1 MPAIW
6 NVNNSYNVN
15 NKKYSSKLTFE
26 VGEKFSGKIISKGE
40 GNEATVKLADG
51 WQFSATIDGS
61 IESEENVPLQL
72 QVEGY
77 EDGKLKLKIVKKEAD
92 SNNLANDSLSEV
104 IDKEGLGKE
113 DVDILK
119 KMMKHNIPLTR
130 ENITFVKSLLQFNTK
145 INMDNN
151 EIDNFI
157 LKYIDSKGI
166 SGESEQGKQIINTL
180 KEFFVNFKNL
190 KPEEIQGK
198 QIINTLKEFFIN
210 FKNMKPEEI
219 LFFLENNIK
228 LTSENIESF
237 KKLFSSNGSTVK
249 EFFDNIRNDFA
260 GIGVEMKELED
271 NILNSKIGE
280 NHLDNSLKNF
290 SEEINKDKLGYNS
303 LASKLYD
310 SNDMSKAKVSMLAV
324 LKSMTGGDDNLLRYL
339 IKDILIGKKEQFTTN
354 EYNTAL
360 ANINNLSDE
369 EFINIVKD
377 VLGKNRELKEISN
390 DTVNIVLRSLLGKD
404 IEVGE
409 AELRKI
415 QDVIEYKF
423 QKFELNNELGK
434 EDKLI
439 GNNIANNIITTLEQE
454 VIIEENKK
462 IVSANELIKNDI
474 NKKIDGIKDIIKEL
488 LIASKGEG
496 EGANKVIQLLKNNI
510 SEFKMFNTISNE
522 YYYLDVPINREMSEY
537 PCKLIIK
544 DNRKDGKKIDK
555 TDVKIVVTVKTI
567 NLGVVDGFLSVKDK
581 SLDVEL
587 KCDKNYMKVLELS
600 KSKLSNDLQKLG
612 FNINIEVSMKE
623 EEISLA
629 SCREFFND
637 KAMNGIDIKV

>member
-180 KEFFVNFKNL
+180 KEFFVNFKN
-190 KPEEIQGK
+190 
-198 QIINTLKEFFIN
+198 
-210 FKNMKPEEI
+210 MKPEEI
-219 LFFLENNIK
+219 LFFLENNIE
-228 LTSENIESF
+228 LTSENIESYN
-237 KKLFSSNGSTVK
+237 KLFSSNGNTVK
-249 EFFDNIRNDFA
+249 EFFDNIKNDFA
-260 GIGVEMKELED
+260 GIEVEMKELVG
-271 NILNSKIGE
+271 NISNSKVGE
-280 NHLDNSLKNF
+280 KHLDNSIKALG
-290 SEEINKDKLGYNS
+290 EEINKDKLGYNS
-303 LASKLYD
+303 LVSKLYD
-310 SNDMSKAKVSMLAV
+310 SNDMSKSKVSMLAV
-324 LKSMTGGDDNLLRYL
+324 LKSMTGGDDNLLREP

-360 ANINNLSDE
+360 GKINNLSDE
-369 EFINIVKD
+369 DFINIVKD
-377 VLGKNRELKEISN
+377 VLGKSGEIKEISK
-390 DTVNIVLRSLLGKD
+390 DTVNIILRSFFGKD

-409 AELRKI
+409 VELRKI

-423 QKFELNNELGK
+423 QELELNNEGVN
-434 EDKLI
+434 EEKLI
-439 GNNIANNIITTLEQE
+439 GNNIANKTITTLEQE
-454 VIIEENKK
+454 VITGGHKK
-462 IVSANELIKNDI
+462 ILSANELIKNDI

-488 LIASKGEG
+488 LVASKGEG
-496 EGANKVIQLLKNNI
+496 EGADKVIQLLKNSI
-510 SEFKMFNTISNE
+510 SEFKLFNTISNE
-522 YYYLDVPINREMSEY
+522 YYYLDVPINREMTEY

-544 DNRKDGKKIDK
+544 DNRKDGKKIDR
-555 TDVKIVVTVKTI
+555 TDVKIVVTVKTV

-581 SLDVEL
+581 GLDVEL

-612 FNINIEVSMKE
+612 FNINIKVSMRE
-623 EEISLA
+623 EDITLA

-637 KAMNGIDIKV
+637 KAVSGIDIKV

>member
-6 NVNNSYNVN
+6 NVNSSYNVN

-26 VGEKFSGKIISKGE
+26 VGEKFSGRIISKGE
-40 GNEATVKLADG
+40 GNEVTVKLADG
-51 WQFSATIDGS
+51 WQFSATIDGN
-61 IESEENVPLQL
+61 IESEENIPLQL

-77 EDGKLKLKIVKKEAD
+77 EEGKLKLKIIKKEVGT
-92 SNNLANDSLSEV
+92 NNSSNDSLSEV
-104 IDKEGLGKE
+104 IDKEGLGKV

-119 KMMKHNIPLTR
+119 KMVKYNMPLTR

-145 INMDNN
+145 INIDNS

-166 SGESEQGKQIINTL
+166 SGESE
-180 KEFFVNFKNL
+180 
-190 KPEEIQGK
+190 QGK

-324 LKSMTGGDDNLLRYL
+324 LKSMTGGDDNLLRNL

-360 ANINNLSDE
+360 AKINNLSDE

-377 VLGKNRELKEISN
+377 VLGKNRELKEISK
-390 DTVNIVLRSLLGKD
+390 DTVNIVLRSLLRKD

-555 TDVKIVVTVKTI
+555 TDVKMVVTVKTI

-612 FNINIEVSMKE
+612 FNINIKVSMKE

>member
-6 NVNNSYNVN
+6 NVNSSYNVN

-26 VGEKFSGKIISKGE
+26 VGEKFSGRIISKGE
-40 GNEATVKLADG
+40 GNEVTVKLADG
-51 WQFSATIDGS
+51 WQFSATIDGN
-61 IESEENVPLQL
+61 IESEENIPLQL

-77 EDGKLKLKIVKKEAD
+77 EEGKLKLKIIKKEVWT
-92 SNNLANDSLSEV
+92 NNSSNDSLSEV
-104 IDKEGLGKE
+104 IDKEGLGKV

-119 KMMKHNIPLTR
+119 KMVKYNMPLTR

-145 INMDNN
+145 INIDNS

-166 SGESEQGKQIINTL
+166 SGESE
-180 KEFFVNFKNL
+180 
-190 KPEEIQGK
+190 QGK

-249 EFFDNIRNDFA
+249 EFFDNIRNDFS

-324 LKSMTGGDDNLLRYL
+324 LKSMTGGDDNLLRDL

-360 ANINNLSDE
+360 AKINNLSDE

-377 VLGKNRELKEISN
+377 VLGKNRELKEISK

-462 IVSANELIKNDI
+462 IVSANEIIKNDI

-612 FNINIEVSMKE
+612 FNINIKVSMKE

-637 KAMNGIDIKV
+637 KAMNGIDMKV

>member
-180 KEFFVNFKNL
+180 KEFFVNFKN
-190 KPEEIQGK
+190 
-198 QIINTLKEFFIN
+198 
-210 FKNMKPEEI
+210 MKPEEI
-219 LFFLENNIK
+219 LFFLENNIE
-228 LTSENIESF
+228 LTSENIESYN
-237 KKLFSSNGSTVK
+237 KLFSSNGNTVK
-249 EFFDNIRNDFA
+249 EFFDNIKNDFA
-260 GIGVEMKELED
+260 GIEVEMKELED
-271 NILNSKIGE
+271 NISNSKVGE
-280 NHLDNSLKNF
+280 KHLDNSIKALG
-290 SEEINKDKLGYNS
+290 EEINKDKLGYNS
-303 LASKLYD
+303 LVSKLYD
-310 SNDMSKAKVSMLAV
+310 SNDMSKSKVSMLAV
-324 LKSMTGGDDNLLRYL
+324 LKSMTGGDDNLLREP

-360 ANINNLSDE
+360 GKINNLSDE

-377 VLGKNRELKEISN
+377 VLGKSGELKEISK
-390 DTVNIVLRSLLGKD
+390 DTVNIILRSFFGKD

-409 AELRKI
+409 VELRKI

-423 QKFELNNELGK
+423 QELELNNEGGN
-434 EDKLI
+434 EEKLI
-439 GNNIANNIITTLEQE
+439 GNNIANKTITTLEQE
-454 VIIEENKK
+454 VITGGHKK
-462 IVSANELIKNDI
+462 ILSANELIKNDI

-488 LIASKGEG
+488 LVASKGEG
-496 EGANKVIQLLKNNI
+496 EGADKVIQLLKNSI
-510 SEFKMFNTISNE
+510 SEFKLFNTISNE
-522 YYYLDVPINREMSEY
+522 YYYLDVPINREMTEY

-544 DNRKDGKKIDK
+544 DNRKDGKKIDR
-555 TDVKIVVTVKTI
+555 TDVKIVVTVKTV

-581 SLDVEL
+581 GLDVEL

-612 FNINIEVSMKE
+612 FNINIKVSMRE
-623 EEISLA
+623 EDITLA

-637 KAMNGIDIKV
+637 KAVSGIDIKV

>member
-26 VGEKFSGKIISKGE
+26 VGEKFSGRIISKGE
-40 GNEATVKLADG
+40 GNEVTVKLADG
-51 WQFSATIDGS
+51 WQFSATIDGN
-61 IESEENVPLQL
+61 IESEENIPLQL

-77 EDGKLKLKIVKKEAD
+77 EEGKLKLKIIKKEVGT
-92 SNNLANDSLSEV
+92 NNSSNDSLSEV
-104 IDKEGLGKE
+104 IDKEGLGKV

-119 KMMKHNIPLTR
+119 KMVKYNMPLTR

-145 INMDNN
+145 INIDNS

-166 SGESEQGKQIINTL
+166 SGESE
-180 KEFFVNFKNL
+180 
-190 KPEEIQGK
+190 QGK

-260 GIGVEMKELED
+260 GIGVEMKEFED
-271 NILNSKIGE
+271 NISNSKIGE

-324 LKSMTGGDDNLLRYL
+324 LKSMTGGDDNLLRDL

-354 EYNTAL
+354 EYNTVL
-360 ANINNLSDE
+360 AKINNLSDE
-369 EFINIVKD
+369 EFINIVKY
-377 VLGKNRELKEISN
+377 VLEKNREVKEISKE
-390 DTVNIVLRSLLGKD
+390 TVNIVLRSLLGKD

-439 GNNIANNIITTLEQE
+439 GNNIANKIITTLEQE
-454 VIIEENKK
+454 VIIEEKKK

-474 NKKIDGIKDIIKEL
+474 NKKIEGIKDIIKEL
-488 LIASKGEG
+488 LIASKGDG
-496 EGANKVIQLLKNNI
+496 EGADKVIQLLKNNI
-510 SEFKMFNTISNE
+510 SEFKLFNTISNE

-544 DNRKDGKKIDK
+544 DNRKDGKKLDK
-555 TDVKIVVTVKTI
+555 TDVKIVVTVKTV
-567 NLGVVDGFLSVKDK
+567 NLGVVDGFLSIKDK

-600 KSKLSNDLQKLG
+600 KSKLSNDLQKLE
-612 FNINIEVSMKE
+612 FNINIKVSMKE
-623 EEISLA
+623 EDITLA
-629 SCREFFND
+629 SCREFFNN

>member
-180 KEFFVNFKNL
+180 KEFFVNFKN
-190 KPEEIQGK
+190 
-198 QIINTLKEFFIN
+198 
-210 FKNMKPEEI
+210 MKPEEI
-219 LFFLENNIK
+219 LFFLENNIE
-228 LTSENIESF
+228 LTSENIESYN
-237 KKLFSSNGSTVK
+237 KLFSSNGNTVK
-249 EFFDNIRNDFA
+249 EFFDNIKNDFA
-260 GIGVEMKELED
+260 GIEVEMKELED
-271 NILNSKIGE
+271 NISNSKVGE
-280 NHLDNSLKNF
+280 KHLDNSIKALG
-290 SEEINKDKLGYNS
+290 EEINKDKLGYNS
-303 LASKLYD
+303 LVSKLYD
-310 SNDMSKAKVSMLAV
+310 SNDMSKSKVSMLAV
-324 LKSMTGGDDNLLRYL
+324 LKSMTGGDDNLLREP

-360 ANINNLSDE
+360 GKINNLSDE
-369 EFINIVKD
+369 DFINIVKD
-377 VLGKNRELKEISN
+377 VLGKSGEIKEISK
-390 DTVNIVLRSLLGKD
+390 DTVNIILRSFFGKD

-409 AELRKI
+409 VELRKI

-423 QKFELNNELGK
+423 QELELNNEGVN
-434 EDKLI
+434 EEKLI
-439 GNNIANNIITTLEQE
+439 GNNIANKTITTLEQE
-454 VIIEENKK
+454 VITGGHKK
-462 IVSANELIKNDI
+462 ILSANELIKNDI

-488 LIASKGEG
+488 LVASKGES
-496 EGANKVIQLLKNNI
+496 EGADKVIQLLKNSI
-510 SEFKMFNTISNE
+510 SEFKLFNTISNE
-522 YYYLDVPINREMSEY
+522 YYYLDVPINREMTEY

-544 DNRKDGKKIDK
+544 DNRKDGKKIDR
-555 TDVKIVVTVKTI
+555 TDVKIVVTVKTV

-581 SLDVEL
+581 GLDVEL

-612 FNINIEVSMKE
+612 FNINIKVSMRE
-623 EEISLA
+623 EDITLA

-637 KAMNGIDIKV
+637 KAVSGIDIKV

>member
-77 EDGKLKLKIVKKEAD
+77 EDGKLKLKIVKKEVE

-119 KMMKHNIPLTR
+119 KMVKHNIPLTR

-180 KEFFVNFKNL
+180 KEFFVNFKN
-190 KPEEIQGK
+190 
-198 QIINTLKEFFIN
+198 
-210 FKNMKPEEI
+210 MKPEEI
-219 LFFLENNIK
+219 LFFLENNIE
-228 LTSENIESF
+228 LTSENIESYN
-237 KKLFSSNGSTVK
+237 KLFSSNGNTVK
-249 EFFDNIRNDFA
+249 EFFDNIKNDFA
-260 GIGVEMKELED
+260 GIEVEMKELEY
-271 NILNSKIGE
+271 NISNSKVGE
-280 NHLDNSLKNF
+280 KNLDNSIKALG
-290 SEEINKDKLGYNS
+290 EEINKDKLGYNS
-303 LASKLYD
+303 LVSKLYD
-310 SNDMSKAKVSMLAV
+310 SNDMSKSKVSMLAV
-324 LKSMTGGDDNLLRYL
+324 LKSMTGGDDNLLREP

-360 ANINNLSDE
+360 GKINNLSDE
-369 EFINIVKD
+369 DFINIVKD
-377 VLGKNRELKEISN
+377 VLGKSGELKEISK
-390 DTVNIVLRSLLGKD
+390 DTVNIILRSFFGKD

-409 AELRKI
+409 VELRKI

-423 QKFELNNELGK
+423 QELELNNEGVN
-434 EDKLI
+434 EEKLI
-439 GNNIANNIITTLEQE
+439 GNNIANKTITTLEQE
-454 VIIEENKK
+454 VITGGHKK
-462 IVSANELIKNDI
+462 ILSANELIKNDI

-488 LIASKGEG
+488 LVASKGEG
-496 EGANKVIQLLKNNI
+496 EGADKVIQLLKNSI
-510 SEFKMFNTISNE
+510 SEFKLFNTISNE
-522 YYYLDVPINREMSEY
+522 YYYLDVPINREMTEY

-544 DNRKDGKKIDK
+544 DNRKDGKKIDR
-555 TDVKIVVTVKTI
+555 TDVKIVVTVKTV

-581 SLDVEL
+581 GLDVEL

-600 KSKLSNDLQKLG
+600 KDKLSNDLQKLG
-612 FNINIEVSMKE
+612 FNINIKVSMRE
-623 EEISLA
+623 EDITLA

-637 KAMNGIDIKV
+637 KAVSGIDIKV

>member
-119 KMMKHNIPLTR
+119 KMMKHNISLTR

-180 KEFFVNFKNL
+180 KEFFVNFKN
-190 KPEEIQGK
+190 
-198 QIINTLKEFFIN
+198 
-210 FKNMKPEEI
+210 MKPEEI
-219 LFFLENNIK
+219 LFFLENNIE
-228 LTSENIESF
+228 LTSENIESYN
-237 KKLFSSNGSTVK
+237 KLFSSNGNTVK
-249 EFFDNIRNDFA
+249 EFFDNIKNDFA
-260 GIGVEMKELED
+260 GIEVEMKELED
-271 NILNSKIGE
+271 NISNSKVGE
-280 NHLDNSLKNF
+280 KHLDNSIKALG
-290 SEEINKDKLGYNS
+290 EEINKDKLGYNS
-303 LASKLYD
+303 LVSKLYD
-310 SNDMSKAKVSMLAV
+310 SNDMSKSKVSMLAV
-324 LKSMTGGDDNLLRYL
+324 LKSMTGGDDNLLREP

-360 ANINNLSDE
+360 GKINNLSDE

-377 VLGKNRELKEISN
+377 VLGKSGELKEISK
-390 DTVNIVLRSLLGKD
+390 DTVNIILRSFFGKD

-409 AELRKI
+409 VELRKI

-423 QKFELNNELGK
+423 QELELNNEGGN
-434 EDKLI
+434 EEKLI
-439 GNNIANNIITTLEQE
+439 GNNIANKTITTLEQE
-454 VIIEENKK
+454 VITGGHKK
-462 IVSANELIKNDI
+462 ILSANELIKNDI

-488 LIASKGEG
+488 LVASKGEG
-496 EGANKVIQLLKNNI
+496 EGADKVIQLLKNSI
-510 SEFKMFNTISNE
+510 SEFKLFNTISNE
-522 YYYLDVPINREMSEY
+522 YYYLDVPINREMTEY

-544 DNRKDGKKIDK
+544 DNRKDGKKIDR
-555 TDVKIVVTVKTI
+555 TDVKIVVTVKTV

-581 SLDVEL
+581 GLDVEL

-612 FNINIEVSMKE
+612 FNINIKVSMRE
-623 EEISLA
+623 EDITLA

-637 KAMNGIDIKV
+637 KAVSGIDIKV

>member
-40 GNEATVKLADG
+40 GNEPTVKLADG

-180 KEFFVNFKNL
+180 KEFFVNFKN
-190 KPEEIQGK
+190 
-198 QIINTLKEFFIN
+198 
-210 FKNMKPEEI
+210 MKPEEI
-219 LFFLENNIK
+219 LFFLENNIE
-228 LTSENIESF
+228 LTSENIESYN
-237 KKLFSSNGSTVK
+237 KLFSSNGNTVK
-249 EFFDNIRNDFA
+249 EFFDNIKNDFA
-260 GIGVEMKELED
+260 GIEVEMKELED
-271 NILNSKIGE
+271 NISNSKVGE
-280 NHLDNSLKNF
+280 KHLDNSIKALG
-290 SEEINKDKLGYNS
+290 EEINKDKLGYNS
-303 LASKLYD
+303 LVSKLYD
-310 SNDMSKAKVSMLAV
+310 SNDMSKSKVSMLAV
-324 LKSMTGGDDNLLRYL
+324 LKSMTGGDDNLLREP

-360 ANINNLSDE
+360 GKINNLSDE
-369 EFINIVKD
+369 DFINIVKD
-377 VLGKNRELKEISN
+377 VLGKSGEIKEISK
-390 DTVNIVLRSLLGKD
+390 DTVNIILRSFFGKD

-409 AELRKI
+409 VELRKI

-423 QKFELNNELGK
+423 QELELNNEGVN
-434 EDKLI
+434 EEKLI
-439 GNNIANNIITTLEQE
+439 GNNIANKTITTLEQE
-454 VIIEENKK
+454 VITGGHKK
-462 IVSANELIKNDI
+462 ILSANELIKNDI

-488 LIASKGEG
+488 LVASKGEG
-496 EGANKVIQLLKNNI
+496 EGADKVIQLLKNSI
-510 SEFKMFNTISNE
+510 SEFKLFNTISNE
-522 YYYLDVPINREMSEY
+522 YYYLDVPINREMTEY

-544 DNRKDGKKIDK
+544 DNRKDGKKIDR
-555 TDVKIVVTVKTI
+555 TDVKIVVTVKTV

-581 SLDVEL
+581 GLDVEL

-612 FNINIEVSMKE
+612 FNINIKVSMRE
-623 EEISLA
+623 EDITLA

-637 KAMNGIDIKV
+637 KAVSGIDIKV

>member
-51 WQFSATIDGS
+51 WQFSATIDGN

-77 EDGKLKLKIVKKEAD
+77 EDGKLKLKIVKKEVE

-104 IDKEGLGKE
+104 IDKEGLGKD

-119 KMMKHNIPLTR
+119 KMVKHNIPLTR

-190 KPEEIQGK
+190 KPEEI
-198 QIINTLKEFFIN
+198 
-210 FKNMKPEEI
+210 
-219 LFFLENNIK
+219 LFFLENNIE

-237 KKLFSSNGSTVK
+237 KKLFSSNGNTVK
-249 EFFDNIRNDFA
+249 EFFDNIKNDFA
-260 GIGVEMKELED
+260 GIEVEMKELED
-271 NILNSKIGE
+271 NISNSKIE
-280 NHLDNSLKNF
+280 EKHLDNSLKALG
-290 SEEINKDKLGYNS
+290 EEINKDKLGYNS
-303 LASKLYD
+303 LVSKLYD
-310 SNDMSKAKVSMLAV
+310 SNDMSKGKVSMLAV
-324 LKSMTGGDDNLLRYL
+324 LKSMTGGDDNLLREP

-360 ANINNLSDE
+360 GKINNLSDE

-377 VLGKNRELKEISN
+377 VLVKNGDLKEISK
-390 DTVNIVLRSLLGKD
+390 DTVNIVLRSLFGKD

-423 QKFELNNELGK
+423 QELELNNEGVN

-439 GNNIANNIITTLEQE
+439 GNNIVNKTITTLEQE
-454 VIIEENKK
+454 AITGGNKK
-462 IVSANELIKNDI
+462 ILSANELIKNDI

-488 LIASKGEG
+488 LVASKGEG
-496 EGANKVIQLLKNNI
+496 EGAEKVIQLLKNNI
-510 SEFKMFNTISNE
+510 SEFKLFNTISNE
-522 YYYLDVPINREMSEY
+522 YYYLDVPINREMTEY

-544 DNRKDGKKIDK
+544 DNRKDGKKIDR
-555 TDVKIVVTVKTI
+555 TDVKIVVTVKTV

-581 SLDVEL
+581 GLDVEL
-587 KCDKNYMKVLELS
+587 KCDKNYTKVLELS

-612 FNINIEVSMKE
+612 FNINIKVSMRE
-623 EEISLA
+623 EDITLA

>member
-119 KMMKHNIPLTR
+119 KMMKHNISLTR

-180 KEFFVNFKNL
+180 KEFFVNFKN
-190 KPEEIQGK
+190 
-198 QIINTLKEFFIN
+198 
-210 FKNMKPEEI
+210 MKPEEI
-219 LFFLENNIK
+219 LFFLENNIE
-228 LTSENIESF
+228 LTSENIESYN
-237 KKLFSSNGSTVK
+237 KLFSSNGNTVK
-249 EFFDNIRNDFA
+249 EFFDNIKNDFA
-260 GIGVEMKELED
+260 GIEVEMKELED
-271 NILNSKIGE
+271 NISNSKVGE
-280 NHLDNSLKNF
+280 KHLDNSIKALG
-290 SEEINKDKLGYNS
+290 EEINKDKLGYNS
-303 LASKLYD
+303 LVSKLYD
-310 SNDMSKAKVSMLAV
+310 SNDMSKSKVSMLAV
-324 LKSMTGGDDNLLRYL
+324 LKSMTGGDDNLLREP

-360 ANINNLSDE
+360 GKINNLSDE
-369 EFINIVKD
+369 DFINIVKD
-377 VLGKNRELKEISN
+377 VLGKSGEIKEISK
-390 DTVNIVLRSLLGKD
+390 DTVNIILRSFFGKD

-409 AELRKI
+409 VELRKI

-423 QKFELNNELGK
+423 QELELNNEGGN
-434 EDKLI
+434 EEKLI
-439 GNNIANNIITTLEQE
+439 GNNIANKTITTLEQE
-454 VIIEENKK
+454 VITGGHKK
-462 IVSANELIKNDI
+462 ILSANELIKNDI

-488 LIASKGEG
+488 LVASKGEG
-496 EGANKVIQLLKNNI
+496 EGADKVIQLLKNSI
-510 SEFKMFNTISNE
+510 SEFKLFNTISNE
-522 YYYLDVPINREMSEY
+522 YYYLDVPINREMTEY

-544 DNRKDGKKIDK
+544 DNRKDGKKIDR
-555 TDVKIVVTVKTI
+555 TDVKIVVTVKTV

-581 SLDVEL
+581 GLDVEL

-612 FNINIEVSMKE
+612 FNINIKVSMRE
-623 EEISLA
+623 EDITLA

-637 KAMNGIDIKV
+637 KAVSGIDIKV

>member
-180 KEFFVNFKNL
+180 KEFFVNFKN
-190 KPEEIQGK
+190 
-198 QIINTLKEFFIN
+198 
-210 FKNMKPEEI
+210 MKPEEI
-219 LFFLENNIK
+219 LFFLENNIE
-228 LTSENIESF
+228 LTSENIESYN
-237 KKLFSSNGSTVK
+237 KLFSSNGNTVK
-249 EFFDNIRNDFA
+249 EFFDNIKNDFA
-260 GIGVEMKELED
+260 GIEVEMKELED
-271 NILNSKIGE
+271 NISNSKVGE
-280 NHLDNSLKNF
+280 KHLDNSIKALG
-290 SEEINKDKLGYNS
+290 EEINKDKLGYNS
-303 LASKLYD
+303 LVSKLYD
-310 SNDMSKAKVSMLAV
+310 SNDMSKSKVSMLAV
-324 LKSMTGGDDNLLRYL
+324 LKSMTGGDDNLLREP

-360 ANINNLSDE
+360 GKINNLSDE
-369 EFINIVKD
+369 DFINIVKD
-377 VLGKNRELKEISN
+377 VLGKSGEIKEISK
-390 DTVNIVLRSLLGKD
+390 DTVNIILRSFFGKD

-409 AELRKI
+409 VELRKI

-423 QKFELNNELGK
+423 QELELNNEGVN
-434 EDKLI
+434 EEKLI
-439 GNNIANNIITTLEQE
+439 GNNIANKTITTLEQE
-454 VIIEENKK
+454 VITGGHKK
-462 IVSANELIKNDI
+462 ILSANELIKNDI

-488 LIASKGEG
+488 LVASKGEG
-496 EGANKVIQLLKNNI
+496 EGADKVIQLLKNSI
-510 SEFKMFNTISNE
+510 SEFKLFNTISNE
-522 YYYLDVPINREMSEY
+522 YYYLDVPINREMTEY

-544 DNRKDGKKIDK
+544 DNRKDGKKIDR
-555 TDVKIVVTVKTI
+555 TDNVV
-567 NLGVVDGFLSVKDK
+567 NLV
-581 SLDVEL
+581 
-587 KCDKNYMKVLELS
+587 N
-600 KSKLSNDLQKLG
+600 
-612 FNINIEVSMKE
+612 
-623 EEISLA
+623 
-629 SCREFFND
+629 
-637 KAMNGIDIKV
+637 

>member
-26 VGEKFSGKIISKGE
+26 VGEKFSGRIISKGE
-40 GNEATVKLADG
+40 GNEVTVKLADG
-51 WQFSATIDGS
+51 WQFSATIDGN

-77 EDGKLKLKIVKKEAD
+77 EDGKLKLKIVKKEVE

-104 IDKEGLGKE
+104 IDKEGLGKD

-119 KMMKHNIPLTR
+119 KMVKYNIPLTR

-180 KEFFVNFKNL
+180 KEFFVNFKN
-190 KPEEIQGK
+190 
-198 QIINTLKEFFIN
+198 
-210 FKNMKPEEI
+210 MKPEEI
-219 LFFLENNIK
+219 LFFLENNIE

-237 KKLFSSNGSTVK
+237 KKLFSSNGNTVK
-249 EFFDNIRNDFA
+249 EFFDNIKKDFA
-260 GIGVEMKELED
+260 GIEVEMKELED
-271 NILNSKIGE
+271 NISNSKVGE
-280 NHLDNSLKNF
+280 NHLDNSLKALG
-290 SEEINKDKLGYNS
+290 EEINKDKLGYNS
-303 LASKLYD
+303 LVSKLYD
-310 SNDMSKAKVSMLAV
+310 SNDMSKGKVSMLAV
-324 LKSMTGGDDNLLRYL
+324 LKSMTGGDENLLREP

-354 EYNTAL
+354 EYNAAL
-360 ANINNLSDE
+360 GKINNLSDE
-369 EFINIVKD
+369 EFINILKD
-377 VLGKNRELKEISN
+377 VLGKNGEIKEVSK
-390 DTVNIVLRSLLGKD
+390 DTVNIVLRSLFGKD

-409 AELRKI
+409 VELRKI

-423 QKFELNNELGK
+423 QELELNNEGIK

-439 GNNIANNIITTLEQE
+439 GNNISNKTITTLKQE
-454 VIIEENKK
+454 VITEGNKK

-488 LIASKGEG
+488 LVVSKGEG
-496 EGANKVIQLLKNNI
+496 EGADKVIQLLKNNI
-510 SEFKMFNTISNE
+510 SEFKLFNTISNE
-522 YYYLDVPINREMSEY
+522 YYYLDVPINREMTEY

-544 DNRKDGKKIDK
+544 DNRKDGKKIDR
-555 TDVKIVVTVKTI
+555 TDVKIVVTVKTV

-581 SLDVEL
+581 GLDVEL
-587 KCDKNYMKVLELS
+587 KCDKNYTRVLELS

-612 FNINIEVSMKE
+612 FNINIKVSVRE
-623 EEISLA
+623 EDITLA

>member
-26 VGEKFSGKIISKGE
+26 VGEKFSGRIISKGE
-40 GNEATVKLADG
+40 GNEVTVKLADG
-51 WQFSATIDGS
+51 WQFSATIDGN
-61 IESEENVPLQL
+61 IESEENIPLQL

-77 EDGKLKLKIVKKEAD
+77 EEGKLKLKIIKKEVGT
-92 SNNLANDSLSEV
+92 NNSSNDSFSEV
-104 IDKEGLGKE
+104 IDKEGLGKD

-119 KMMKHNIPLTR
+119 KMVKHNIPLTR

-145 INMDNN
+145 INIDNS

-166 SGESEQGKQIINTL
+166 SGESE
-180 KEFFVNFKNL
+180 
-190 KPEEIQGK
+190 QGK

-271 NILNSKIGE
+271 NISNSKIGE
-280 NHLDNSLKNF
+280 NHLDNSLKNI

-303 LASKLYD
+303 LVSKLYD

-324 LKSMTGGDDNLLRYL
+324 LKSITGGDDNLLRDL

-360 ANINNLSDE
+360 AKINNLSDE
-369 EFINIVKD
+369 EFINIVKY
-377 VLGKNRELKEISN
+377 VLGKNGEIKEISKE
-390 DTVNIVLRSLLGKD
+390 TVNIVLRSLFGKD

-439 GNNIANNIITTLEQE
+439 GNNITNKIITTLEQE
-454 VIIEENKK
+454 VIIEEKKK

-474 NKKIDGIKDIIKEL
+474 NKKIEGIKDIIKEL

-496 EGANKVIQLLKNNI
+496 EGADKVIQLLKNNI
-510 SEFKMFNTISNE
+510 SEFKLFNTISNE

-612 FNINIEVSMKE
+612 FNINIKVSMKE

>member
-51 WQFSATIDGS
+51 WQFSATIDGN

-77 EDGKLKLKIVKKEAD
+77 EDGKLKLKIVKKEVE

-104 IDKEGLGKE
+104 IDKEGLGKD

-119 KMMKHNIPLTR
+119 KMVKHNIPLTR

-145 INMDNN
+145 INMDNK

-190 KPEEIQGK
+190 KPEEI
-198 QIINTLKEFFIN
+198 
-210 FKNMKPEEI
+210 
-219 LFFLENNIK
+219 LFFLENNIE
-228 LTSENIESF
+228 LTSENIGSF
-237 KKLFSSNGSTVK
+237 KKLFSSNENTVK
-249 EFFDNIRNDFA
+249 EFFDNIKNDFA
-260 GIGVEMKELED
+260 GIEVEMKELED
-271 NILNSKIGE
+271 NISNSKIGE
-280 NHLDNSLKNF
+280 KHLDNSLKALGG
-290 SEEINKDKLGYNS
+290 EINKDKLGYNS
-303 LASKLYD
+303 LVSKLYD
-310 SNDMSKAKVSMLAV
+310 SNDMSKGKVSMLAV
-324 LKSMTGGDDNLLRYL
+324 LKSMTGGDDNLLREP

-360 ANINNLSDE
+360 GKINNLSDE

-377 VLGKNRELKEISN
+377 VLVKNGELREISK
-390 DTVNIVLRSLLGKD
+390 DTVNIVLRSLFGKD

-423 QKFELNNELGK
+423 QELELNNEGVN

-439 GNNIANNIITTLEQE
+439 GNNIVNKTITTLEQE
-454 VIIEENKK
+454 VITGGNKK
-462 IVSANELIKNDI
+462 ILSANELIKNDI

-488 LIASKGEG
+488 LVASKGEG
-496 EGANKVIQLLKNNI
+496 EGAEKVIQLLKNNI
-510 SEFKMFNTISNE
+510 SEFKLFNTISNE
-522 YYYLDVPINREMSEY
+522 YYYLDVPINREMTEY

-544 DNRKDGKKIDK
+544 DNRKDGKKIDR
-555 TDVKIVVTVKTI
+555 TDVKIVVTVKTV

-581 SLDVEL
+581 GLDVEL
-587 KCDKNYMKVLELS
+587 KCDKNYTKVLELS

-612 FNINIEVSMKE
+612 FNINIKVSMRE
-623 EEISLA
+623 EDITLA

>member
-51 WQFSATIDGS
+51 WQFSATIDGN

-77 EDGKLKLKIVKKEAD
+77 EDGKLKLKIVKKEVE

-104 IDKEGLGKE
+104 IDKEGLGKD

-119 KMMKHNIPLTR
+119 KMVKHNIPLTR

-180 KEFFVNFKNL
+180 KEFFVNFKN
-190 KPEEIQGK
+190 
-198 QIINTLKEFFIN
+198 
-210 FKNMKPEEI
+210 MKPEEI
-219 LFFLENNIK
+219 LFFLENNIE

-237 KKLFSSNGSTVK
+237 NKLFSSNGNTVK
-249 EFFDNIRNDFA
+249 EFFDNIKNDFA
-260 GIGVEMKELED
+260 GIEVEMKELED
-271 NILNSKIGE
+271 NISNSKIGE
-280 NHLDNSLKNF
+280 KHLDKSLKALGG
-290 SEEINKDKLGYNS
+290 EINKDKLGYNS
-303 LASKLYD
+303 LVSKLYD
-310 SNDMSKAKVSMLAV
+310 SNDMSKGKVSMLAV
-324 LKSMTGGDDNLLRYL
+324 LKSMTGGDDNLLREP

-360 ANINNLSDE
+360 GKINNLSDE

-377 VLGKNRELKEISN
+377 VLGKNGELKEISKDN
-390 DTVNIVLRSLLGKD
+390 VNIVLRSLFGKD

-409 AELRKI
+409 AELRGI

-423 QKFELNNELGK
+423 QELELNNEGVN

-439 GNNIANNIITTLEQE
+439 GNNIVNKTITTLEQE
-454 VIIEENKK
+454 AITGGNKK
-462 IVSANELIKNDI
+462 ILSANELIKNDI

-488 LIASKGEG
+488 LVASKGEG
-496 EGANKVIQLLKNNI
+496 EGAEKVIQLLKNNI
-510 SEFKMFNTISNE
+510 NEFKLFNTISNE
-522 YYYLDVPINREMSEY
+522 YYYLDVPINREMTEY

-544 DNRKDGKKIDK
+544 DNRKDGKKIDR
-555 TDVKIVVTVKTI
+555 TDVKIVVTVKTV

-581 SLDVEL
+581 GLDVEL
-587 KCDKNYMKVLELS
+587 KCDKNYTKVLELS

-612 FNINIEVSMKE
+612 FNINIKVSMRE
-623 EEISLA
+623 EDITLA

>member
-51 WQFSATIDGS
+51 WQFSATIDGN

-77 EDGKLKLKIVKKEAD
+77 EDGKLKLKIVKKEVE

-104 IDKEGLGKE
+104 IDKEGLGKD

-119 KMMKHNIPLTR
+119 KMVKHNIPLTR

-190 KPEEIQGK
+190 KPEEI
-198 QIINTLKEFFIN
+198 
-210 FKNMKPEEI
+210 
-219 LFFLENNIK
+219 LFFLENNIE

-237 KKLFSSNGSTVK
+237 NKLFSSNGNTVK
-249 EFFDNIRNDFA
+249 EFFDNIKNDFA
-260 GIGVEMKELED
+260 GIEVEMKELED
-271 NILNSKIGE
+271 NISNSKIE
-280 NHLDNSLKNF
+280 EKHLDNSLKALG
-290 SEEINKDKLGYNS
+290 EEINKDKLGYNS
-303 LASKLYD
+303 LVSKLYD
-310 SNDMSKAKVSMLAV
+310 SNDMSKGKVSMLAV
-324 LKSMTGGDDNLLRYL
+324 LKSMTGGDDNLLREP

-360 ANINNLSDE
+360 GKINNLSDE

-377 VLGKNRELKEISN
+377 VLGKNGELKEISK
-390 DTVNIVLRSLLGKD
+390 DTVNIVLRSLFGKD

-423 QKFELNNELGK
+423 QELELNNEGVN

-439 GNNIANNIITTLEQE
+439 GNNIVNKTITTLEQE
-454 VIIEENKK
+454 AITGGNKK
-462 IVSANELIKNDI
+462 ILSANELIKNDI

-488 LIASKGEG
+488 LVASKGEG
-496 EGANKVIQLLKNNI
+496 EGAEKVIQLLKNNI
-510 SEFKMFNTISNE
+510 NEFKLFNTISNE
-522 YYYLDVPINREMSEY
+522 YYYLDVPINREMTEY

-544 DNRKDGKKIDK
+544 DNRKDGKKIDR
-555 TDVKIVVTVKTI
+555 TDVKIVVTVKTV

-581 SLDVEL
+581 GLDVEL
-587 KCDKNYMKVLELS
+587 KCDKNYTKVLELS

-612 FNINIEVSMKE
+612 FNINIKVSMRE
-623 EEISLA
+623 EDITLA

-637 KAMNGIDIKV
+637 KAMSGIDIKV

>member
-51 WQFSATIDGS
+51 WQFSATIDGN

-77 EDGKLKLKIVKKEAD
+77 EDGKLKLKIVKKEVE

-104 IDKEGLGKE
+104 IDKEGLGKD

-119 KMMKHNIPLTR
+119 KMVKHNIPLTR

-145 INMDNN
+145 INMANN

-190 KPEEIQGK
+190 KPEEI
-198 QIINTLKEFFIN
+198 
-210 FKNMKPEEI
+210 
-219 LFFLENNIK
+219 LFFLENNIE

-237 KKLFSSNGSTVK
+237 NKLFSSNGNTVK
-249 EFFDNIRNDFA
+249 EFFDNIKNDFA
-260 GIGVEMKELED
+260 GIEVEMKELED
-271 NILNSKIGE
+271 NISNSKIGE
-280 NHLDNSLKNF
+280 KHLDKSLKALGG
-290 SEEINKDKLGYNS
+290 EINKDKLGYNS
-303 LASKLYD
+303 LVSKLYD
-310 SNDMSKAKVSMLAV
+310 SNDMSKGKVSMLAV
-324 LKSMTGGDDNLLRYL
+324 LKSMTGGDDNLLREP

-360 ANINNLSDE
+360 GKINNLSDE

-377 VLGKNRELKEISN
+377 VLGKNGELKEISKDN
-390 DTVNIVLRSLLGKD
+390 VNIVLRSLFGKD

-409 AELRKI
+409 AELRGI

-423 QKFELNNELGK
+423 QELELNNEGVN

-439 GNNIANNIITTLEQE
+439 GNNIVNKTITTLEQE
-454 VIIEENKK
+454 AITGGNKK
-462 IVSANELIKNDI
+462 ILSANELIKNDI

-488 LIASKGEG
+488 LVASKGEG
-496 EGANKVIQLLKNNI
+496 EGAEKVIQLLKNNI
-510 SEFKMFNTISNE
+510 NEFKLFNTISNE
-522 YYYLDVPINREMSEY
+522 YYYLDVPINREMTEY

-544 DNRKDGKKIDK
+544 DNRKDGKKIDR
-555 TDVKIVVTVKTI
+555 TDVKIVVTVKTV

-581 SLDVEL
+581 GLDVEL
-587 KCDKNYMKVLELS
+587 KCDKNYTKVLELS

-612 FNINIEVSMKE
+612 FNINIKVSMRE
-623 EEISLA
+623 EDITLA

>member
-40 GNEATVKLADG
+40 GNEATVKLAEG

-180 KEFFVNFKNL
+180 KEFFVNFKN
-190 KPEEIQGK
+190 
-198 QIINTLKEFFIN
+198 
-210 FKNMKPEEI
+210 MKPEEI
-219 LFFLENNIK
+219 LFFLENNIE
-228 LTSENIESF
+228 LTSENIESYN
-237 KKLFSSNGSTVK
+237 KLFSSNGNTVK
-249 EFFDNIRNDFA
+249 EFFDNIKNDFA
-260 GIGVEMKELED
+260 GIEVEMKELED
-271 NILNSKIGE
+271 NISNSKVGE
-280 NHLDNSLKNF
+280 KHLDNSIKALG
-290 SEEINKDKLGYNS
+290 EEINKDKLGYNS
-303 LASKLYD
+303 LVSKLYD
-310 SNDMSKAKVSMLAV
+310 SNDMSKSKVSMLAV
-324 LKSMTGGDDNLLRYL
+324 LKSMTGGDDNLLREP

-360 ANINNLSDE
+360 GKINNLSDE
-369 EFINIVKD
+369 DFINIVKD
-377 VLGKNRELKEISN
+377 VLGKSGEIKEISK
-390 DTVNIVLRSLLGKD
+390 DTVNIILRSFFGKD

-409 AELRKI
+409 VELRKI

-423 QKFELNNELGK
+423 QELELNNEGVN
-434 EDKLI
+434 EEKLI
-439 GNNIANNIITTLEQE
+439 GNNIANKTITTLEQE
-454 VIIEENKK
+454 VITGGHKK
-462 IVSANELIKNDI
+462 ILSANELIKNDI

-488 LIASKGEG
+488 LVASKGEG
-496 EGANKVIQLLKNNI
+496 EGADKVIQLLKNSI
-510 SEFKMFNTISNE
+510 SEFKLFNTISNE
-522 YYYLDVPINREMSEY
+522 YYYLDVPINREMTEY

-544 DNRKDGKKIDK
+544 DNRKDGKKIDR
-555 TDVKIVVTVKTI
+555 TDVKIVVTVKTV

-581 SLDVEL
+581 GLDVEL

-612 FNINIEVSMKE
+612 FNINIKVSMRE
-623 EEISLA
+623 EDITLA

-637 KAMNGIDIKV
+637 KAVSGIDIKV

>member
-180 KEFFVNFKNL
+180 KEFFVNFKN
-190 KPEEIQGK
+190 
-198 QIINTLKEFFIN
+198 
-210 FKNMKPEEI
+210 MKPEEI
-219 LFFLENNIK
+219 LFFLENNIE
-228 LTSENIESF
+228 LTSENIESYN
-237 KKLFSSNGSTVK
+237 KLFSSNGNTVK
-249 EFFDNIRNDFA
+249 EFFDNIKNDFA
-260 GIGVEMKELED
+260 GIEVEMKELED
-271 NILNSKIGE
+271 NISNSKVGE
-280 NHLDNSLKNF
+280 KHLDNSIKALG
-290 SEEINKDKLGYNS
+290 EEINKDKLGYNS
-303 LASKLYD
+303 LVSKLYD
-310 SNDMSKAKVSMLAV
+310 SNDMSKSKVSMLAV
-324 LKSMTGGDDNLLRYL
+324 LKSMTGGDDNLLREP

-360 ANINNLSDE
+360 GKINNLSDE
-369 EFINIVKD
+369 DFINIVKD
-377 VLGKNRELKEISN
+377 VLGKSGEIKEISK
-390 DTVNIVLRSLLGKD
+390 DTVNIILRSFFGKD

-409 AELRKI
+409 VELRKI

-423 QKFELNNELGK
+423 QELELNNEGVN
-434 EDKLI
+434 EEKLI
-439 GNNIANNIITTLEQE
+439 GNNIANKTITTLEQE
-454 VIIEENKK
+454 VITGGHKK
-462 IVSANELIKNDI
+462 ILSANELIKNDI

-488 LIASKGEG
+488 LVASKGEG
-496 EGANKVIQLLKNNI
+496 EGADKVIQLLKNSI
-510 SEFKMFNTISNE
+510 SEFKLFNTISNE
-522 YYYLDVPINREMSEY
+522 YYYLDVPINREMTEY

-544 DNRKDGKKIDK
+544 DNRKDGKKIDR
-555 TDVKIVVTVKTI
+555 TDVKIVVTVKTV

-581 SLDVEL
+581 GLDVEL

-612 FNINIEVSMKE
+612 FNINIKVSMRE
-623 EEISLA
+623 EDITLA

-637 KAMNGIDIKV
+637 KAVSGIDIKV

>member
-26 VGEKFSGKIISKGE
+26 VGEKFSGRIISKGE
-40 GNEATVKLADG
+40 GNEVTVKLADG
-51 WQFSATIDGS
+51 WQFSATIDGN
-61 IESEENVPLQL
+61 IESEKNIPLQL

-77 EDGKLKLKIVKKEAD
+77 EEGKLKLKIIKKEVGT
-92 SNNLANDSLSEV
+92 NNSSNDSLSEV
-104 IDKEGLGKE
+104 IDKEGLGKD

-119 KMMKHNIPLTR
+119 KMVKYNMPLTR

-145 INMDNN
+145 INIDNS

-166 SGESEQGKQIINTL
+166 SGESE
-180 KEFFVNFKNL
+180 
-190 KPEEIQGK
+190 QGK

-271 NILNSKIGE
+271 NISNSKIRE
-280 NHLDNSLKNF
+280 SHLDNSLKNF
-290 SEEINKDKLGYNS
+290 SEEINKDKLGYSS
-303 LASKLYD
+303 LVSKLYD

-324 LKSMTGGDDNLLRYL
+324 LKSMTGGDDNLLRDL

-360 ANINNLSDE
+360 AKINNLSDE

-377 VLGKNRELKEISN
+377 VLGKNRELKEISK
-390 DTVNIVLRSLLGKD
+390 DIVNIVLRSLFGKD

-415 QDVIEYKF
+415 QDVTEYKF

-439 GNNIANNIITTLEQE
+439 GNNIANKIITTLEQE
-454 VIIEENKK
+454 VIIEEKKK

-474 NKKIDGIKDIIKEL
+474 NKKIEGIKDIIKEL

-496 EGANKVIQLLKNNI
+496 EGADKVIQLLKNNI
-510 SEFKMFNTISNE
+510 SEFKLFNTISNE

-612 FNINIEVSMKE
+612 FNINIKVSMKE
-623 EEISLA
+623 EEITLA

>member
-26 VGEKFSGKIISKGE
+26 VGEKFSGKIISKDE

-51 WQFSATIDGS
+51 WQFSATIDGN

-77 EDGKLKLKIVKKEAD
+77 EDGKLKLKIVKKEVE

-104 IDKEGLGKE
+104 IDKEGLGKD

-119 KMMKHNIPLTR
+119 KMVKHNIPLTR

-190 KPEEIQGK
+190 KPEEI
-198 QIINTLKEFFIN
+198 
-210 FKNMKPEEI
+210 
-219 LFFLENNIK
+219 LFFLENNIE

-237 KKLFSSNGSTVK
+237 KKLFSSNGNTLK
-249 EFFDNIRNDFA
+249 EFFDNIKNDFA
-260 GIGVEMKELED
+260 GIEVEMKELED
-271 NILNSKIGE
+271 NTSNSKIE
-280 NHLDNSLKNF
+280 EKHLDNSLKALG
-290 SEEINKDKLGYNS
+290 EEINKDKLGYNS
-303 LASKLYD
+303 LVSKLYD
-310 SNDMSKAKVSMLAV
+310 SNDMSKGKVSMLAV
-324 LKSMTGGDDNLLRYL
+324 LKSMTGGDDNLLREP

-360 ANINNLSDE
+360 GKINNLSDE

-377 VLGKNRELKEISN
+377 VLGRNGELKEISK
-390 DTVNIVLRSLLGKD
+390 DTFNIVLRSLFGKD

-423 QKFELNNELGK
+423 QELELNNEGVN

-439 GNNIANNIITTLEQE
+439 GNNIVNKTITTLEQE
-454 VIIEENKK
+454 VITGGNKK
-462 IVSANELIKNDI
+462 ILSANELIKNDI
-474 NKKIDGIKDIIKEL
+474 NKKINGIKDIIKEL
-488 LIASKGEG
+488 LVASKGEG
-496 EGANKVIQLLKNNI
+496 EGVEKVIQLLKNNI
-510 SEFKMFNTISNE
+510 SEFKLFNTISNE
-522 YYYLDVPINREMSEY
+522 YYYLDVPINREMTEY

-544 DNRKDGKKIDK
+544 DNRKDGKKIDR
-555 TDVKIVVTVKTI
+555 TDVKIVVTVKTV

-581 SLDVEL
+581 GLDVEL
-587 KCDKNYMKVLELS
+587 KCDKNYTKVLELS

-612 FNINIEVSMKE
+612 FNINIKVSMRE
-623 EEISLA
+623 EDITLA

>member
-51 WQFSATIDGS
+51 WKFSATIDGS

-180 KEFFVNFKNL
+180 KEFFVNFKN
-190 KPEEIQGK
+190 
-198 QIINTLKEFFIN
+198 
-210 FKNMKPEEI
+210 MKPEEI
-219 LFFLENNIK
+219 LFFLENNIE
-228 LTSENIESF
+228 LTSENIESYN
-237 KKLFSSNGSTVK
+237 KLFSSNGNTVK
-249 EFFDNIRNDFA
+249 EFFDNIKNDFA
-260 GIGVEMKELED
+260 GIEVEMKELED
-271 NILNSKIGE
+271 NISNSKVGE
-280 NHLDNSLKNF
+280 KHLDNSIKALG
-290 SEEINKDKLGYNS
+290 EEINKDKLGYNS
-303 LASKLYD
+303 LVSKLYD
-310 SNDMSKAKVSMLAV
+310 SNDMSKSKVSMLAV
-324 LKSMTGGDDNLLRYL
+324 LKSMTGGDDNLLREP

-360 ANINNLSDE
+360 GKINNLSDE

-377 VLGKNRELKEISN
+377 VLGKSGELKEISK
-390 DTVNIVLRSLLGKD
+390 DTVNIILRSFFGKD

-409 AELRKI
+409 VELRKI

-423 QKFELNNELGK
+423 QELELNNEGGN
-434 EDKLI
+434 EEKLI
-439 GNNIANNIITTLEQE
+439 GNNIANKTITTLEQE
-454 VIIEENKK
+454 VITGGH
-462 IVSANELIKNDI
+462 
-474 NKKIDGIKDIIKEL
+474 KKIDGIKDIIKEL
-488 LIASKGEG
+488 LVASKGEG
-496 EGANKVIQLLKNNI
+496 EGADKVIQLLKNSI
-510 SEFKMFNTISNE
+510 SEFKLFNTISNE
-522 YYYLDVPINREMSEY
+522 YYYLDVPINREMTEY

-544 DNRKDGKKIDK
+544 DNRKDGKKIDR
-555 TDVKIVVTVKTI
+555 TDVKIVVTVKTV

-581 SLDVEL
+581 GLDVEL

-612 FNINIEVSMKE
+612 FNINIKVSMRE
-623 EEISLA
+623 EDITLA

-637 KAMNGIDIKV
+637 KAVSGIDIKV

>member
-51 WQFSATIDGS
+51 WQFSATIDGN

-77 EDGKLKLKIVKKEAD
+77 EDGKLKLKIVKKEVE

-104 IDKEGLGKE
+104 IDKEGLGKD

-119 KMMKHNIPLTR
+119 KMVKHNIPLTR

-190 KPEEIQGK
+190 KPEEI
-198 QIINTLKEFFIN
+198 
-210 FKNMKPEEI
+210 
-219 LFFLENNIK
+219 LFFLENNIE

-237 KKLFSSNGSTVK
+237 NKLFSSNGNTVK
-249 EFFDNIRNDFA
+249 EFFDNIKNDFA
-260 GIGVEMKELED
+260 GIEVEMKELED
-271 NILNSKIGE
+271 NISNSKIGE
-280 NHLDNSLKNF
+280 KHLDKSLKALGG
-290 SEEINKDKLGYNS
+290 EINKDKLGYNS
-303 LASKLYD
+303 LVSKLYD
-310 SNDMSKAKVSMLAV
+310 SNDMSKGKVSMLAV
-324 LKSMTGGDDNLLRYL
+324 LKSMTGGDDNLLREP

-360 ANINNLSDE
+360 GKINNLSDE

-377 VLGKNRELKEISN
+377 VLVKNGDLKEISK
-390 DTVNIVLRSLLGKD
+390 DTVNIVLRSLFGKD

-423 QKFELNNELGK
+423 QELELNNEGVN

-439 GNNIANNIITTLEQE
+439 GNNIVNKTITTLEQE
-454 VIIEENKK
+454 AITGGNKK
-462 IVSANELIKNDI
+462 ILSANELIKNDI

-488 LIASKGEG
+488 LVASKGEG
-496 EGANKVIQLLKNNI
+496 EGAEKVIQLLKNNI
-510 SEFKMFNTISNE
+510 SEFKLFNTISNE
-522 YYYLDVPINREMSEY
+522 YYYLDVPINREMTEY

-544 DNRKDGKKIDK
+544 DNRKDGKKIDR
-555 TDVKIVVTVKTI
+555 TDVKIVVTVKTV

-581 SLDVEL
+581 GLDVEL
-587 KCDKNYMKVLELS
+587 KCDKNYTKVLELS

-612 FNINIEVSMKE
+612 FNINIKVSMRE
-623 EEISLA
+623 EDITLA

-637 KAMNGIDIKV
+637 KAMSGIDIKV

>member
-77 EDGKLKLKIVKKEAD
+77 EDGNLKLKIVKKEVE

-104 IDKEGLGKE
+104 IDKEGLGKD

-119 KMMKHNIPLTR
+119 KMVKHNIPLTR

-190 KPEEIQGK
+190 KPEEI
-198 QIINTLKEFFIN
+198 
-210 FKNMKPEEI
+210 
-219 LFFLENNIK
+219 LFFLENNIE

-237 KKLFSSNGSTVK
+237 KKLFSSNGNTLK
-249 EFFDNIRNDFA
+249 EFFDNIKNDFA
-260 GIGVEMKELED
+260 GIEVEMKELED
-271 NILNSKIGE
+271 NTSNSKIE
-280 NHLDNSLKNF
+280 EKHLDNSLKALG
-290 SEEINKDKLGYNS
+290 EEINKDKLGYNS
-303 LASKLYD
+303 LVSKLYD
-310 SNDMSKAKVSMLAV
+310 SNDMSKGKVSMLAV
-324 LKSMTGGDDNLLRYL
+324 LKSMTGGDDNLLREP

-354 EYNTAL
+354 EYNIAL
-360 ANINNLSDE
+360 GKINNLSDE

-377 VLGKNRELKEISN
+377 VLGKNGELKEISK
-390 DTVNIVLRSLLGKD
+390 DTVNIVLRSLFGKD

-423 QKFELNNELGK
+423 QELELNNEGVN

-439 GNNIANNIITTLEQE
+439 GNNIVNKTITTLEQE
-454 VIIEENKK
+454 VITGGNKK
-462 IVSANELIKNDI
+462 ILSANELIKNDI

-488 LIASKGEG
+488 LVASKGEG
-496 EGANKVIQLLKNNI
+496 EGAEKVIQLLKNNI
-510 SEFKMFNTISNE
+510 SEFKLFNTISNE
-522 YYYLDVPINREMSEY
+522 YYYLDVPINREMTEY

-544 DNRKDGKKIDK
+544 DNRKDGKKIDR
-555 TDVKIVVTVKTI
+555 TDVKIVVTVKTV

-581 SLDVEL
+581 GLDVEL
-587 KCDKNYMKVLELS
+587 KCDKNYTKVLELS
-600 KSKLSNDLQKLG
+600 KSKLLNDLQKLG
-612 FNINIEVSMKE
+612 FNINIKVSMRE
-623 EEISLA
+623 EDITLA

>member
-51 WQFSATIDGS
+51 WQFSATIDGN

-77 EDGKLKLKIVKKEAD
+77 EDVKLKLKIVKKEVE

-104 IDKEGLGKE
+104 IDKEGLGKD

-119 KMMKHNIPLTR
+119 KMVKHNIPLTR

-190 KPEEIQGK
+190 KPEEI
-198 QIINTLKEFFIN
+198 
-210 FKNMKPEEI
+210 
-219 LFFLENNIK
+219 LFFLENNIE

-237 KKLFSSNGSTVK
+237 NKLFSSNGNTVK
-249 EFFDNIRNDFA
+249 EFFDNIKNDFA
-260 GIGVEMKELED
+260 GIEVEMKELED
-271 NILNSKIGE
+271 NISNSKIGE
-280 NHLDNSLKNF
+280 KHLDKSLKALGG
-290 SEEINKDKLGYNS
+290 EINKDKLGYNS
-303 LASKLYD
+303 LVSKLYD
-310 SNDMSKAKVSMLAV
+310 SNDMSKGKVSMLAV
-324 LKSMTGGDDNLLRYL
+324 LKSMTGGDDNLLREP

-360 ANINNLSDE
+360 GKINNLSDE

-377 VLGKNRELKEISN
+377 VLGKNGELKEISKDN
-390 DTVNIVLRSLLGKD
+390 VNIVLRSLFGKD

-409 AELRKI
+409 AELRGI

-423 QKFELNNELGK
+423 QELELNNEGVN

-439 GNNIANNIITTLEQE
+439 GNNIVNKTITTLEQE
-454 VIIEENKK
+454 AITGGNKK
-462 IVSANELIKNDI
+462 ILSANELIKNDI

-488 LIASKGEG
+488 LVASKGEG
-496 EGANKVIQLLKNNI
+496 EGAEKVIQLLKNNI
-510 SEFKMFNTISNE
+510 NEFKLFNTISNE
-522 YYYLDVPINREMSEY
+522 YYYLDVPINREMTEY

-544 DNRKDGKKIDK
+544 DNRKDGKKIDR
-555 TDVKIVVTVKTI
+555 TDVKIVVTVKTV

-581 SLDVEL
+581 GLDVEL
-587 KCDKNYMKVLELS
+587 KCDKNYTKVLELS

-612 FNINIEVSMKE
+612 FNINIKVSMRE
-623 EEISLA
+623 EDITLA

>member
-26 VGEKFSGKIISKGE
+26 VGEKFSGRIISKGE
-40 GNEATVKLADG
+40 GNEVTVKLADG
-51 WQFSATIDGS
+51 WQFSATIDGN
-61 IESEENVPLQL
+61 IESEENIPLQL

-77 EDGKLKLKIVKKEAD
+77 EEGKLKLKIIKKEVGT
-92 SNNLANDSLSEV
+92 NNSSNDSFSEV
-104 IDKEGLGKE
+104 IDKEGLGKD

-119 KMMKHNIPLTR
+119 KMVKHNIPLTR

-145 INMDNN
+145 INIDNS

-166 SGESEQGKQIINTL
+166 SGESE
-180 KEFFVNFKNL
+180 
-190 KPEEIQGK
+190 QGK

-271 NILNSKIGE
+271 NISNSKIGE
-280 NHLDNSLKNF
+280 NHLDNSLKNI

-310 SNDMSKAKVSMLAV
+310 SNDTSKAKVSMLAV
-324 LKSMTGGDDNLLRYL
+324 LKSITGGDDNLLRDL

-360 ANINNLSDE
+360 AKINNLSDE

-377 VLGKNRELKEISN
+377 VLGKNRELKEISK
-390 DTVNIVLRSLLGKD
+390 DTVNIVLRSLFGKD

-415 QDVIEYKF
+415 QDVTEYKF

-434 EDKLI
+434 ENKLI
-439 GNNIANNIITTLEQE
+439 GNNIANKIITTLEQE
-454 VIIEENKK
+454 VIIEERKK

-474 NKKIDGIKDIIKEL
+474 NKKIEGIKDIIKEL

-496 EGANKVIQLLKNNI
+496 EGADKVIQLLKNNI
-510 SEFKMFNTISNE
+510 SEFKLFNTISNE

-544 DNRKDGKKIDK
+544 DNRKYGKKIDK
-555 TDVKIVVTVKTI
+555 TDVKIVLTVKTI

-612 FNINIEVSMKE
+612 FNINIKVSMKE
-623 EEISLA
+623 EEITLA

>member
-1 MPAIW
+1 M
-6 NVNNSYNVN
+6 
-15 NKKYSSKLTFE
+15 
-26 VGEKFSGKIISKGE
+26 
-40 GNEATVKLADG
+40 
-51 WQFSATIDGS
+51 
-61 IESEENVPLQL
+61 
-72 QVEGY
+72 EGY

-180 KEFFVNFKNL
+180 KEFFVNFKN
-190 KPEEIQGK
+190 
-198 QIINTLKEFFIN
+198 
-210 FKNMKPEEI
+210 MKPEEI
-219 LFFLENNIK
+219 LFFLENNIE
-228 LTSENIESF
+228 LTSENIESYN
-237 KKLFSSNGSTVK
+237 KLFSSNGNTVK
-249 EFFDNIRNDFA
+249 EFFDNIKNDFA
-260 GIGVEMKELED
+260 GIEVEMKELED
-271 NILNSKIGE
+271 NISNSKVGE
-280 NHLDNSLKNF
+280 KHLDNSIKALG
-290 SEEINKDKLGYNS
+290 EEINKDKLGYNS
-303 LASKLYD
+303 LVSKLYD
-310 SNDMSKAKVSMLAV
+310 SNDMSKSKVSMLAV
-324 LKSMTGGDDNLLRYL
+324 LKSMTGGDDNLLREP

-360 ANINNLSDE
+360 GKINNLSDE
-369 EFINIVKD
+369 DFINIVKD
-377 VLGKNRELKEISN
+377 VLGKSGELKEISK
-390 DTVNIVLRSLLGKD
+390 DTVNIILRSFFGKD

-409 AELRKI
+409 VELRKI

-423 QKFELNNELGK
+423 QELELNNEGVN
-434 EDKLI
+434 EEKLI
-439 GNNIANNIITTLEQE
+439 GNNIANKTITTLEQE
-454 VIIEENKK
+454 VITGGHKK
-462 IVSANELIKNDI
+462 ILSANELIKNDI

-488 LIASKGEG
+488 LVASKGEG
-496 EGANKVIQLLKNNI
+496 EGADKVIQLLKNSI
-510 SEFKMFNTISNE
+510 SEFKLFNTISNE
-522 YYYLDVPINREMSEY
+522 YYYLDVPINREMTEY

-544 DNRKDGKKIDK
+544 DNRKDGKKIDR
-555 TDVKIVVTVKTI
+555 TDVKIVVTVKTV

-581 SLDVEL
+581 GLDVEL

-612 FNINIEVSMKE
+612 FNINIKVSMRE
-623 EEISLA
+623 EDITLA

-637 KAMNGIDIKV
+637 KAVSGIDIKV

>member
-51 WQFSATIDGS
+51 WQFSATIDGN

-77 EDGKLKLKIVKKEAD
+77 EDGKLKLKIVKKEVE

-104 IDKEGLGKE
+104 IDKEGLGKD

-119 KMMKHNIPLTR
+119 KMVKHNIPLTR

-190 KPEEIQGK
+190 KPEEI
-198 QIINTLKEFFIN
+198 
-210 FKNMKPEEI
+210 
-219 LFFLENNIK
+219 LFFLENNIE

-237 KKLFSSNGSTVK
+237 KKLFSSNGNTVK
-249 EFFDNIRNDFA
+249 EFFDNIKNDFA
-260 GIGVEMKELED
+260 GIEVEMKELED
-271 NILNSKIGE
+271 NISNSKIE
-280 NHLDNSLKNF
+280 EKHLDNSLKALG
-290 SEEINKDKLGYNS
+290 EEINKDKLGYNS
-303 LASKLYD
+303 LVSKLYD
-310 SNDMSKAKVSMLAV
+310 SNDMSKGKVSMLAV
-324 LKSMTGGDDNLLRYL
+324 LKSMTGGDDNLLREP

-360 ANINNLSDE
+360 GKINNLSDE

-377 VLGKNRELKEISN
+377 VLVKNGDLKEISK
-390 DTVNIVLRSLLGKD
+390 DTVNIVLRSLFGKD

-423 QKFELNNELGK
+423 QELELNNEGVN

-439 GNNIANNIITTLEQE
+439 GNNIVNKTITTLEQE
-454 VIIEENKK
+454 VITGGNKK
-462 IVSANELIKNDI
+462 ILSANELIKNDI

-488 LIASKGEG
+488 LLASKGEG
-496 EGANKVIQLLKNNI
+496 EGAEKVIQLLKNNI
-510 SEFKMFNTISNE
+510 SEFKLFNTISNE
-522 YYYLDVPINREMSEY
+522 YYYLDVPINREMTEY

-544 DNRKDGKKIDK
+544 DNRKDGKKIDR
-555 TDVKIVVTVKTI
+555 TDVKIVVTVKTV

-581 SLDVEL
+581 GLDVEL
-587 KCDKNYMKVLELS
+587 KCDKNYTKVLELS

-612 FNINIEVSMKE
+612 FNINIKVSMRE
-623 EEISLA
+623 EDITLA

-637 KAMNGIDIKV
+637 KAMSGIDIKV

>member
-51 WQFSATIDGS
+51 WQFSATIDGN

-77 EDGKLKLKIVKKEAD
+77 EDGKLKLKIVKKEVE

-104 IDKEGLGKE
+104 IDKEGLGKD

-119 KMMKHNIPLTR
+119 KMVKHNIPLTR

-190 KPEEIQGK
+190 KPEEI
-198 QIINTLKEFFIN
+198 
-210 FKNMKPEEI
+210 
-219 LFFLENNIK
+219 LFFLENNIE

-237 KKLFSSNGSTVK
+237 KKLFSSNGNTLK
-249 EFFDNIRNDFA
+249 EFFDNIKNDFA
-260 GIGVEMKELED
+260 GIEVEMKELED
-271 NILNSKIGE
+271 NTSNSKIE
-280 NHLDNSLKNF
+280 EKHLDNSLKALG
-290 SEEINKDKLGYNS
+290 EEINKDKLGYNS
-303 LASKLYD
+303 LVSKLYD
-310 SNDMSKAKVSMLAV
+310 SNDMSKGKVSMLAV
-324 LKSMTGGDDNLLRYL
+324 LKSMTGGDDNLLREP

-354 EYNTAL
+354 EYNIAL
-360 ANINNLSDE
+360 GKINNLSDE

-377 VLGKNRELKEISN
+377 VLGKNGELKEISK
-390 DTVNIVLRSLLGKD
+390 DTVNIVLRSLFGKD

-423 QKFELNNELGK
+423 QELELNNEGVN

-439 GNNIANNIITTLEQE
+439 GNNVVNKTITTLEQE
-454 VIIEENKK
+454 VITGGNKR
-462 IVSANELIKNDI
+462 ILSANELIKNDI

-488 LIASKGEG
+488 LVASKGEG
-496 EGANKVIQLLKNNI
+496 EGAEKVIQLLKNNI
-510 SEFKMFNTISNE
+510 SEFKLFNTISNE
-522 YYYLDVPINREMSEY
+522 YYYLDVPINREMTEY

-544 DNRKDGKKIDK
+544 DNRKDGKKIDR
-555 TDVKIVVTVKTI
+555 TDVKIVVTVKTV

-581 SLDVEL
+581 GLDVEL
-587 KCDKNYMKVLELS
+587 KCDKNYTKVLELS

-612 FNINIEVSMKE
+612 FNINIKVSMRE
-623 EEISLA
+623 EDITLA

>member
-51 WQFSATIDGS
+51 WKFSATIDGS

-180 KEFFVNFKNL
+180 KEFFVNFKN
-190 KPEEIQGK
+190 
-198 QIINTLKEFFIN
+198 
-210 FKNMKPEEI
+210 MKPEEI
-219 LFFLENNIK
+219 LFFLENNIE
-228 LTSENIESF
+228 LTSENIESYN
-237 KKLFSSNGSTVK
+237 KLFSSNGNTVK
-249 EFFDNIRNDFA
+249 EFFDNIKNDFA
-260 GIGVEMKELED
+260 GIEVEMKELED
-271 NILNSKIGE
+271 NISNSKVGE
-280 NHLDNSLKNF
+280 KHLDNSIKALG
-290 SEEINKDKLGYNS
+290 EEINKDKLGYNS
-303 LASKLYD
+303 LVSKLYD
-310 SNDMSKAKVSMLAV
+310 SNDMSKSKVSMLAV
-324 LKSMTGGDDNLLRYL
+324 LKSMTGGDDNLLREP

-360 ANINNLSDE
+360 GKINNLSDE

-377 VLGKNRELKEISN
+377 VLGKSGELKEISK
-390 DTVNIVLRSLLGKD
+390 DTVNIILRSFFGKD

-409 AELRKI
+409 VELRKI

-423 QKFELNNELGK
+423 QELELNNEGGN
-434 EDKLI
+434 EEKLI
-439 GNNIANNIITTLEQE
+439 GNNIANKTITTLEQE
-454 VIIEENKK
+454 VITGGHKK
-462 IVSANELIKNDI
+462 ILSANELIKNDI

-488 LIASKGEG
+488 LVASKGEG
-496 EGANKVIQLLKNNI
+496 EGADKVIQLLKNSI
-510 SEFKMFNTISNE
+510 SEFKLFNTISNE
-522 YYYLDVPINREMSEY
+522 YYYLDVPINREMTEY

-544 DNRKDGKKIDK
+544 DNRKDGKKIDR
-555 TDVKIVVTVKTI
+555 TDVKIVVTVKTV

-581 SLDVEL
+581 GLDVEL

-612 FNINIEVSMKE
+612 FNINIKVSMRE
-623 EEISLA
+623 EDITLA

-637 KAMNGIDIKV
+637 KAVSGIDIKV

>member
-26 VGEKFSGKIISKGE
+26 VGEKFSGKIISKDE

-51 WQFSATIDGS
+51 WQFSATIDGN

-77 EDGKLKLKIVKKEAD
+77 EDGKLKLKIVKKEVE

-104 IDKEGLGKE
+104 IDKEGLGKD

-119 KMMKHNIPLTR
+119 KMVKHNIPLTR

-190 KPEEIQGK
+190 KPEEI
-198 QIINTLKEFFIN
+198 
-210 FKNMKPEEI
+210 
-219 LFFLENNIK
+219 LFFLENNIE

-237 KKLFSSNGSTVK
+237 KKLFSSNGNTLK
-249 EFFDNIRNDFA
+249 EFFDNIKNDFA
-260 GIGVEMKELED
+260 GIEVEMKELED
-271 NILNSKIGE
+271 NTSNSKIE
-280 NHLDNSLKNF
+280 EKHLDNSLKALG
-290 SEEINKDKLGYNS
+290 EEINKDKLGYNS
-303 LASKLYD
+303 LVSKLYD
-310 SNDMSKAKVSMLAV
+310 SNDMSKGKVSMLAV
-324 LKSMTGGDDNLLRYL
+324 LKSMTGGDDNLLREP

-360 ANINNLSDE
+360 GKINNLSDE

-377 VLGKNRELKEISN
+377 ILGRNGELKEISK
-390 DTVNIVLRSLLGKD
+390 DTFNIVLRSLFGKD

-423 QKFELNNELGK
+423 QELELNNEGVN

-439 GNNIANNIITTLEQE
+439 GNNIVNKTITTLEQE
-454 VIIEENKK
+454 VITGGNKK
-462 IVSANELIKNDI
+462 ILSANELIKNDI
-474 NKKIDGIKDIIKEL
+474 NKKINGIKDIIKEL
-488 LIASKGEG
+488 LVASKGEG
-496 EGANKVIQLLKNNI
+496 EGAEKVIQLLKNNI
-510 SEFKMFNTISNE
+510 SEFKLFNTISNE
-522 YYYLDVPINREMSEY
+522 YYYLDVPINREMTEY

-544 DNRKDGKKIDK
+544 DNRKDGKKIDR
-555 TDVKIVVTVKTI
+555 TDVKIVVTVKTV

-581 SLDVEL
+581 GLDVEL
-587 KCDKNYMKVLELS
+587 KCDKNYTKVLELS

-612 FNINIEVSMKE
+612 FNINIKVSMRE
-623 EEISLA
+623 EDITLA

>member
-51 WQFSATIDGS
+51 WQFSATIDGN

-77 EDGKLKLKIVKKEAD
+77 EDGKLKLKIVKKEVE

-104 IDKEGLGKE
+104 IDKEGLGKD

-119 KMMKHNIPLTR
+119 KMVKHNIPLTR

-190 KPEEIQGK
+190 KPEEI
-198 QIINTLKEFFIN
+198 
-210 FKNMKPEEI
+210 
-219 LFFLENNIK
+219 LFFLENNIE

-237 KKLFSSNGSTVK
+237 KKLFSSNGNTLK
-249 EFFDNIRNDFA
+249 EFFDNIKNDFA
-260 GIGVEMKELED
+260 GIEVEMKELED
-271 NILNSKIGE
+271 NTSNSKIE
-280 NHLDNSLKNF
+280 EKHLDNSLKALG
-290 SEEINKDKLGYNS
+290 EEINKDKLGYNS
-303 LASKLYD
+303 LVSKLYD
-310 SNDMSKAKVSMLAV
+310 SNDMSKGKVSMLAV
-324 LKSMTGGDDNLLRYL
+324 LKSMTGGDDNLLREP

-354 EYNTAL
+354 EYNIAL
-360 ANINNLSDE
+360 GKINNLSDE

-377 VLGKNRELKEISN
+377 VLGKNGELKEISK
-390 DTVNIVLRSLLGKD
+390 DTVNIVLRSLFGKD

-423 QKFELNNELGK
+423 QELELNNEGVN

-439 GNNIANNIITTLEQE
+439 GNNIVNKTITTLEQE
-454 VIIEENKK
+454 VITGGNKK
-462 IVSANELIKNDI
+462 ILSANELIKNDI

-488 LIASKGEG
+488 LVASKGEG
-496 EGANKVIQLLKNNI
+496 EGAEKVIQLLKNNI
-510 SEFKMFNTISNE
+510 SEFKLFNTISNE
-522 YYYLDVPINREMSEY
+522 YYYLDVPINREMTEY

-544 DNRKDGKKIDK
+544 DNRKDGKKIDR
-555 TDVKIVVTVKTI
+555 TDVKIVVTVKTV

-581 SLDVEL
+581 GLDVEL
-587 KCDKNYMKVLELS
+587 KCDKNYTKVLELS

-612 FNINIEVSMKE
+612 FNINIKVSMRE
-623 EEISLA
+623 EDITLA

>member
-180 KEFFVNFKNL
+180 KEFFVNFKN
-190 KPEEIQGK
+190 
-198 QIINTLKEFFIN
+198 
-210 FKNMKPEEI
+210 MKPEEI
-219 LFFLENNIK
+219 LFFLENNIE
-228 LTSENIESF
+228 LTSENIESYN
-237 KKLFSSNGSTVK
+237 KLFSSNGNTVK
-249 EFFDNIRNDFA
+249 EFFDNIKNDFA
-260 GIGVEMKELED
+260 GIEVEMKELED
-271 NILNSKIGE
+271 NISNSKVGE
-280 NHLDNSLKNF
+280 KHLDNSIKALG
-290 SEEINKDKLGYNS
+290 EEINKDKLGYNS
-303 LASKLYD
+303 LVSKLYD
-310 SNDMSKAKVSMLAV
+310 SNDMSKSKVSMLAV
-324 LKSMTGGDDNLLRYL
+324 LKSMTGGDDNLLREP

-360 ANINNLSDE
+360 GKINNLSDE
-369 EFINIVKD
+369 DFINIVKD
-377 VLGKNRELKEISN
+377 VLGKSGEIKEISK
-390 DTVNIVLRSLLGKD
+390 DTVNIILRSFFGKD

-409 AELRKI
+409 VELRKI
-415 QDVIEYKF
+415 QEL
-423 QKFELNNELGK
+423 ELNNEGVN
-434 EDKLI
+434 EEKLI
-439 GNNIANNIITTLEQE
+439 GNNIANKTITTLEQE
-454 VIIEENKK
+454 VITGGHKK
-462 IVSANELIKNDI
+462 ILSANELIKNDI

-488 LIASKGEG
+488 LVASKGEG
-496 EGANKVIQLLKNNI
+496 EGADKVIQLLKNSI
-510 SEFKMFNTISNE
+510 SEFKLFNTISNE
-522 YYYLDVPINREMSEY
+522 YYYLDVPINREMTEY

-544 DNRKDGKKIDK
+544 DNRKDGKKIDR
-555 TDVKIVVTVKTI
+555 TDVKIVVTVKTV

-581 SLDVEL
+581 GLDVEL

-612 FNINIEVSMKE
+612 FNINIKVSMRE
-623 EEISLA
+623 EDITLA

-637 KAMNGIDIKV
+637 KAVSGIDIKV

>member
-51 WQFSATIDGS
+51 WQFSATIDGN

-77 EDGKLKLKIVKKEAD
+77 EDGKLKLKIVKKEVE

-104 IDKEGLGKE
+104 IDKEGLGKD

-119 KMMKHNIPLTR
+119 KMVKHNIPLTR

-190 KPEEIQGK
+190 KPEEI
-198 QIINTLKEFFIN
+198 
-210 FKNMKPEEI
+210 
-219 LFFLENNIK
+219 LFFLENNIE

-237 KKLFSSNGSTVK
+237 KKLFSSNGNTVK
-249 EFFDNIRNDFA
+249 EFFDNIKNDFA
-260 GIGVEMKELED
+260 GIEVEMKELED
-271 NILNSKIGE
+271 NISNSKIGE
-280 NHLDNSLKNF
+280 KHLDKSLKALGG
-290 SEEINKDKLGYNS
+290 EINKDKLGYNS
-303 LASKLYD
+303 LVSKLYD
-310 SNDMSKAKVSMLAV
+310 SNDMSKGKVSMLAV
-324 LKSMTGGDDNLLRYL
+324 LKSMTGGDDNLLREP

-360 ANINNLSDE
+360 GKINNLSDE

-377 VLGKNRELKEISN
+377 VLGKNGELKEISKDN
-390 DTVNIVLRSLLGKD
+390 VNIVLRSLFGKD

-423 QKFELNNELGK
+423 QELELNNEGVN

-439 GNNIANNIITTLEQE
+439 GNNIVNKTITTLEQE
-454 VIIEENKK
+454 AITGGNKK
-462 IVSANELIKNDI
+462 ILSANELIKNDI

-488 LIASKGEG
+488 LVASKGEG
-496 EGANKVIQLLKNNI
+496 EGAEKVIQLLKNNI
-510 SEFKMFNTISNE
+510 SEFKLFNTISNE
-522 YYYLDVPINREMSEY
+522 YYYLDVPINREMTEY

-544 DNRKDGKKIDK
+544 DNRKDGKKIDR
-555 TDVKIVVTVKTI
+555 TDVKIVVTVKTV

-581 SLDVEL
+581 GLDVEL
-587 KCDKNYMKVLELS
+587 KCDKNYTKVLELS

-612 FNINIEVSMKE
+612 FNINIKVSMRE
-623 EEISLA
+623 EDITLA

>member
-26 VGEKFSGKIISKGE
+26 VGEKFSGKIISKDE

-51 WQFSATIDGS
+51 WQFSATIDGN

-77 EDGKLKLKIVKKEAD
+77 EDGKLKLKIVKKEVE

-104 IDKEGLGKE
+104 IDKEGLGKD

-119 KMMKHNIPLTR
+119 KMVKHNIPLTR

-190 KPEEIQGK
+190 KPEEI
-198 QIINTLKEFFIN
+198 
-210 FKNMKPEEI
+210 
-219 LFFLENNIK
+219 LFFLENNIE

-237 KKLFSSNGSTVK
+237 NKLFSSNGNTVK
-249 EFFDNIRNDFA
+249 EFFDNIKNDFA
-260 GIGVEMKELED
+260 GIEVEMKELED
-271 NILNSKIGE
+271 NISNSKIGE
-280 NHLDNSLKNF
+280 KHLDKSLKALGG
-290 SEEINKDKLGYNS
+290 EINKDKLGYNS
-303 LASKLYD
+303 LVSKLYD
-310 SNDMSKAKVSMLAV
+310 SNDMSKGKVSMLAV
-324 LKSMTGGDDNLLRYL
+324 LKSMTGGDDNLLREP

-360 ANINNLSDE
+360 GKINNLSDE

-377 VLGKNRELKEISN
+377 VLGKNGELKEISKDN
-390 DTVNIVLRSLLGKD
+390 VNIVLRSLFGKD

-409 AELRKI
+409 AELRGI

-423 QKFELNNELGK
+423 QELELNNEGVN

-439 GNNIANNIITTLEQE
+439 GNNIVNKTITTLEQE
-454 VIIEENKK
+454 AITGGNKK
-462 IVSANELIKNDI
+462 ILSANELIKNDI

-488 LIASKGEG
+488 LVASKGEG
-496 EGANKVIQLLKNNI
+496 EGAEKVIQLLKNNI
-510 SEFKMFNTISNE
+510 NEFKLFNTISNE
-522 YYYLDVPINREMSEY
+522 YYYLDVPINREMTEY

-544 DNRKDGKKIDK
+544 DNRKDGKKIDR
-555 TDVKIVVTVKTI
+555 TDVKIVVTVKTV

-581 SLDVEL
+581 GLDVEL
-587 KCDKNYMKVLELS
+587 KCDKNYTKVLELS

-612 FNINIEVSMKE
+612 FNINIKVSMRE
-623 EEISLA
+623 EDITLA

>member
-77 EDGKLKLKIVKKEAD
+77 EDGKLKLKIVKKEVE

-119 KMMKHNIPLTR
+119 KMVKHNIPLTR

-180 KEFFVNFKNL
+180 KEFFVNFKN
-190 KPEEIQGK
+190 
-198 QIINTLKEFFIN
+198 
-210 FKNMKPEEI
+210 MKPEEI
-219 LFFLENNIK
+219 LFFLENNIE
-228 LTSENIESF
+228 LTSENIESYN
-237 KKLFSSNGSTVK
+237 KLFSSNGNTVK
-249 EFFDNIRNDFA
+249 EFFDNIKNDFA
-260 GIGVEMKELED
+260 GIEVEMKELEY
-271 NILNSKIGE
+271 NISNSKVGE
-280 NHLDNSLKNF
+280 KNLDNSIKALG
-290 SEEINKDKLGYNS
+290 EEINKDKLGYNS
-303 LASKLYD
+303 LVSKLYD
-310 SNDMSKAKVSMLAV
+310 SNDMSKSKVSMLAV
-324 LKSMTGGDDNLLRYL
+324 LKSMTGGDDNLLREP

-360 ANINNLSDE
+360 GKINNLSDE

-377 VLGKNRELKEISN
+377 VLGKSGELKEISK
-390 DTVNIVLRSLLGKD
+390 DTVNIILRSFFGKD

-409 AELRKI
+409 VELRKI

-423 QKFELNNELGK
+423 QELELNNKGANE
-434 EDKLI
+434 EKLI
-439 GNNIANNIITTLEQE
+439 GNNIANKTITALEQE
-454 VIIEENKK
+454 VITGGHRK
-462 IVSANELIKNDI
+462 ILSVNELIKNDI
-474 NKKIDGIKDIIKEL
+474 NKKVDGIKDIIKEL
-488 LIASKGEG
+488 LVASKGEG
-496 EGANKVIQLLKNNI
+496 EGADKVIQLLKNNI
-510 SEFKMFNTISNE
+510 SEFKLFNTISNE
-522 YYYLDVPINREMSEY
+522 YYYLDVPINREMTEY

-544 DNRKDGKKIDK
+544 DNRKDGKKIDR
-555 TDVKIVVTVKTI
+555 TDVKIVVTVKTV

-581 SLDVEL
+581 GLDVEL

-600 KSKLSNDLQKLG
+600 KDKLSNDLQKLG
-612 FNINIEVSMKE
+612 FNINIKVSMRE
-623 EEISLA
+623 EDITLA

-637 KAMNGIDIKV
+637 KAVSGIDIKV

>member
-51 WQFSATIDGS
+51 WQFSATIDGN

-77 EDGKLKLKIVKKEAD
+77 EDGKLKLKIVKKEVE

-104 IDKEGLGKE
+104 IDKEGLGKD

-119 KMMKHNIPLTR
+119 KMVKHNIPLTR

-190 KPEEIQGK
+190 KPEEI
-198 QIINTLKEFFIN
+198 
-210 FKNMKPEEI
+210 
-219 LFFLENNIK
+219 LFFLENNIE

-237 KKLFSSNGSTVK
+237 NKLFSSNGNTVK
-249 EFFDNIRNDFA
+249 EFFDNIKNDFA
-260 GIGVEMKELED
+260 GIEVEMKELED
-271 NILNSKIGE
+271 NISNSKIGE
-280 NHLDNSLKNF
+280 KHLDKSLKALGG
-290 SEEINKDKLGYNS
+290 EINKDKLGYNS
-303 LASKLYD
+303 LVSKLYD
-310 SNDMSKAKVSMLAV
+310 SNDMSKGKVSMLAV
-324 LKSMTGGDDNLLRYL
+324 LKSMTGGDDNLLREP

-360 ANINNLSDE
+360 GKINNLSDE

-377 VLGKNRELKEISN
+377 VLGKNGELKEISKDN
-390 DTVNIVLRSLLGKD
+390 VNIVLRSLFGKD

-409 AELRKI
+409 AELRGI

-423 QKFELNNELGK
+423 QELELNNEGVN

-439 GNNIANNIITTLEQE
+439 GNNIVNKTITTLEQE
-454 VIIEENKK
+454 VITGGNKK
-462 IVSANELIKNDI
+462 ILSANELIKNDI
-474 NKKIDGIKDIIKEL
+474 NKKINGIKDIIKEL
-488 LIASKGEG
+488 LVASKGEG
-496 EGANKVIQLLKNNI
+496 EGAEKVIQLLKNNI
-510 SEFKMFNTISNE
+510 SEFKLFNTISNE
-522 YYYLDVPINREMSEY
+522 YYYLDVPINREMTEY

-544 DNRKDGKKIDK
+544 DNRKDGKKIDR
-555 TDVKIVVTVKTI
+555 TDVKIVVTVKTV

-581 SLDVEL
+581 GLDVEL
-587 KCDKNYMKVLELS
+587 KCDKNYTKVLELS

-612 FNINIEVSMKE
+612 FNINIKVSMRE
-623 EEISLA
+623 EDITLA